1 MNTKRWVV
9 IFLVGLMT
17 MIFTG
22 TAAAAEFVGDDNV
35 YRLAS
40 GDVIEDDLYV
50 GAGEIFIDGT
60 VMGDLI
66 ATGGYIEVNGTV
78 TGDALLMGG
87 GIKITGDVEDDLRAA
102 GAGIEISGTIGD
114 DLIVAGGGNPGFS
127 VPIQMGSRSIT
138 QGVMLMSN
146 ARVGGDAVV
155 VGGLGNIGGDIGG
168 DLFSA
173 MGSLNLSAQVAGD
186 ATIEVQ
192 DFQVNE
198 NGRVAGTLTYRSESE
213 LNIPA
218 QVSERVEFEQITKN
232 VEEVSSFSRFGR
244 WFVRTLLLLVG
255 FALLGW
261 LLMRVAPELLTK
273 PAAALQ
279 ADPGK
284 SALYGFLAAVLFLFF
299 PVASGIIVALIG
311 LFWGIFPAIVTFF
324 VLFSGL
330 AIVWIFSPLVTGLWL
345 GKRFMEA
352 PLTALLVGVLVLVI
366 VGRIPVVGWFVYL
379 LSFILALGG
388 CILSWRSTSVSKADA
403 VIA

>member
-1 MNTKRWVV
+1 MNRKRWVV

-22 TAAAAEFVGDDNV
+22 TAVAAEFTGNEDV

-138 QGVMLMSN
+138 QGVMLTSS
-146 ARVGGDAVV
+146 AKVGGDAAV

-173 MGSLNLSAQVAGD
+173 MGSLNLSAQIAGD
-186 ATIEVQ
+186 ATIEVS

-213 LNIPA
+213 LNMPA
-218 QVSERVEFEQITKN
+218 QVSDRVEFEQITKN

-299 PVASGIIVALIG
+299 PVASAIIVALIG

-330 AIVWIFSPLVTGLWL
+330 AILWIFSPLVTGLWL
-345 GKRFMEA
+345 GKRFMKA
-352 PLTALLVGVLVLVI
+352 PLTALLVGLLVLVI

-388 CILSWRSTSVSKADA
+388 CILSWRSASVSKADA
-403 VIA
+403 VLA